1 VVTPTVGYAS
11 EDTPGGQAGS
21 TGRSTVTAVERPGP
35 LDGLRV
41 VDFSGMISGGFATL
55 VLADFGADVVFA
67 EHPEYRD
74 PLREWPPFEN
84 GTSLWWK
91 AIARNKRCITLD
103 LGSDAGREIALGLVE
118 DADVVFENFR
128 PGTMERWGLGYEDL
142 REVNEG
148 IVMVRVSGYGQTGPR
163 SERPGFGTIA
173 EGVSGWAYAN
183 GFPDREPLLPPISL
197 ADLTAAQFAVQA
209 TMFAIYERDLGRDA
223 SGEGQVIDVSLY
235 EPLFRLFVG
244 DVEKYQKKGED
255 LRRTGNKHSNAAPR
269 NVYETADGHVTLS
282 ASSQRVFENVA
293 RAIDR
298 EDLIEQDRFATNERR
313 VENAD
318 ALDAEIEAWTR
329 ERPTDEVIGTMEAH
343 DAIVGPIYSMADIFA
358 DDQYDARGDIVEI
371 EDDQVGTLKTP
382 ATIPRF
388 SRTPGEVTHAGP
400 PPGAHTGTV
409 LGDELGLD
417 DERLAE
423 LRAAGVI
430 GASSG
435 GGATDEGSGDG
446 DGET

>member
-1 VVTPTVGYAS
+1 
-11 EDTPGGQAGS
+11 
-21 TGRSTVTAVERPGP
+21 
-35 LDGLRV
+35 
-41 VDFSGMISGGFATL
+41 MISGGFATL

-103 LGSDAGREIALGLVE
+103 LGSDAGREIALELVE

-148 IVMVRVSGYGQTGPR
+148 IIMVRISGYGQTGPR
-163 SERPGFGTIA
+163 SEKPGFGTIA
-173 EGVSGWAYAN
+173 EGISGWAYAN

-209 TMFAIYERDLGRDA
+209 TMFAIYERDLGRGG

-244 DVEKYQKKGED
+244 DVEKYHKKGAD
-255 LRRTGNKHSNAAPR
+255 LQRTGNKHPNAAPR
-269 NVYETADGHVTLS
+269 NVYETADGHVALS
-282 ASSQRVFENVA
+282 ASSQRIFENVA
-293 RAIDR
+293 HAIDR
-298 EDLIEQDRFATNERR
+298 PDLIEQDRFGTNEKR
-313 VENAD
+313 VANAD

-329 ERPTDEVIGTMEAH
+329 ERPTEEVIETMEAH

-358 DDQYDARGDIVEI
+358 DEQYDAREDIVEI
-371 EDDQVGTLKTP
+371 EDEQVGTLKTQ

-388 SRTPGEVTHAGP
+388 SRTPGEITHAGP
-400 PPGAHTGTV
+400 PPGAHTETV
-409 LGDELGLD
+409 LGEELGITDDRLTTLREDGVIAANDVD
-417 DERLAE
+417 DE
-423 LRAAGVI
+423 GDSV
-430 GASSG
+430 
-435 GGATDEGSGDG
+435 TDG
-446 DGET
+446 DSATGDDES